1 MSAKQPI
8 QAKGDIVYNP
18 KTNRPIKVGSRAWL
32 NLVKQGVIAGEYAD
46 DNVLDEYN
54 EEESKQEIKKRI
66 KELNEKQDAGTQVV
80 RGRGVYKG
88 KLVKRSK
95 ALSVQDISKKTSKIA
110 SKIVVDDDEKLEK
123 ELEAMIYNELMK
135 GKPKK
140 VKQPVSKPLK
150 QPKPKMSRSKT
161 VPVKKPVVVE
171 TEDEEQS
178 DTNNYSE
185 NYKIQYE
192 DDDCVQKEDDWS
204 SEDE

>member
-66 KELNEKQDAGTQVV
+66 KELNEKQDLGTQVV

-110 SKIVVDDDEKLEK
+110 SKIVVDDEDEKLEK

-150 QPKPKMSRSKT
+150 QPKMSRSKT
-161 VPVKKPVVVE
+161 VPKKPVVVE
-171 TEDEEQS
+171 TEDNEHS

-185 NYKIQYE
+185 DYKIEYE
-192 DDDCVQKEDDWS
+192 DDECGGTYKEDDWS

>member
-32 NLVKQGVIAGEYAD
+32 NLVKQGVIAGDYSD
-46 DNVLDEYN
+46 PQIMGEYN

-66 KELNEKQDAGTQVV
+66 KELNEKQDLGTQVV

-110 SKIVVDDDEKLEK
+110 SKIVVDDEDEQLEK

-140 VKQPVSKPLK
+140 VKPLK

-161 VPVKKPVVVE
+161 APVKKPVVVE

-185 NYKIQYE
+185 NYKIDYE
-192 DDDCVQKEDDWS
+192 DDECVQQKDDWS

>member
-8 QAKGDIVYNP
+8 QCKDEIVYNP
-18 KTNRPIKVGSRAWL
+18 KTNRPIKVGSRSWL

-46 DNVLDEYN
+46 ENVLGEYN

-66 KELNEKQDAGTQVV
+66 KQLNEKQDIGNQVV

-110 SKIVVDDDEKLEK
+110 SKIVIDDEDEKLEK

-140 VKQPVSKPLK
+140 VKPLK

-161 VPVKKPVVVE
+161 APVKKPVVVE

-185 NYKIQYE
+185 NYKIEYE
-192 DDDCVQKEDDWS
+192 DDDCVQKEDVWHSD
-204 SEDE
+204 DE

>member
-8 QAKGDIVYNP
+8 QCKGEIVYNP

-32 NLVKQGVIAGEYAD
+32 NLVKQGVIAGDYSDE
-46 DNVLDEYN
+46 NVLGEYN
-54 EEESKQEIKKRI
+54 EEESKQDIRKRI
-66 KELNEKQDAGTQVV
+66 KELNEKQDIGTQVV
-80 RGRGVYKG
+80 KGRGVYKG

-95 ALSVQDISKKTSKIA
+95 QLSVQDISKKTSKIA

-140 VKQPVSKPLK
+140 VKPLN
-150 QPKPKMSRSKT
+150 QPKMSRSKT
-161 VPVKKPVVVE
+161 VPVKKPVVE
-171 TEDEEQS
+171 TEDELS
-178 DTNNYSE
+178 DMNNYSE

-192 DDDCVQKEDDWS
+192 DDECVQKEDDWS